1 MSASRWEVDAESSYS
16 EKLNYSRPTAVNI
29 EYGGVSAVS

>member
-16 EKLNYSRPTAVNI
+16 EKLNYPRPTAVII
-29 EYGGVSAVS
+29 EYGGVSAAS